1 MSLIFSSSKGIY
13 WYEKY
18 GCLEIIEVIFML
30 LFNRILSYAEKRLSM
45 SREEAVN

>member
-30 LFNRILSYAEKRLSM
+30 LFNRMLSYAEPSNFISDQPTLI
-45 SREEAVN
+45 